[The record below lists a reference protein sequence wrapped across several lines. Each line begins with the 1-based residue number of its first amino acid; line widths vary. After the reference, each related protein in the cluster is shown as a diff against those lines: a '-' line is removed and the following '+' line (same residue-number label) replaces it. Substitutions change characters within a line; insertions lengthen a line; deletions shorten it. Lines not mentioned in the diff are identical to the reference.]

1 MVRFAAAPSRLTML
15 TIENTHGTEVV
26 TKELTQT
33 VIASAIC
40 GHKELGPDSLESVYE
55 KCFAYELSKR
65 LRTPLLI
72 NFNVSVLR
80 DGLRR
85 I

>member
-15 TIENTHGTEVV
+15 TVENTHTEVV

-33 VIASAIC
+33 VIASTIC

-55 KCFAYELSKR
+55 NCLAYELSKR

>member
-1 MVRFAAAPSRLTML
+1 M
-15 TIENTHGTEVV
+15 
-26 TKELTQT
+26 
-33 VIASAIC
+33 IASTIC

-55 KCFAYELSKR
+55 KCLAYELSKR

>member
-15 TIENTHGTEVV
+15 TIENTHTEVV

-33 VIASAIC
+33 VIASTIC

-55 KCFAYELSKR
+55 KCLAYELSKR

>member
-1 MVRFAAAPSRLTML
+1 ML
-15 TIENTHGTEVV
+15 TVENTHTEVV

-33 VIASAIC
+33 VIASTIC

-55 KCFAYELSKR
+55 KCLAYELSKR

-72 NFNVSVLR
+72 SFNVSVLR

-85 I
+85 N